1 MIFFKE
7 GILTMKQKITPDI
20 NTIQDQVKELNH
32 PTTNDSTVLQMQQ
45 YEQNN
50 MDQFEQNNLEQFEQN
65 NMEKFEQN
73 YNIIHSQDSIPQDYN
88 PIRTNKSI
96 FSCWKI

>member
-1 MIFFKE
+1 
-7 GILTMKQKITPDI
+7 MKQKITPDI
-20 NTIQDQVKELNH
+20 NTIQDQIKELNH

-50 MDQFEQNNLEQFEQN
+50 
-65 NMEKFEQN
+65 
-73 YNIIHSQDSIPQDYN
+73 NIIQSQNSIPKDYN

>member
-1 MIFFKE
+1 
-7 GILTMKQKITPDI
+7 MKQKVTPDI
-20 NTIQDQVKELNH
+20 KTIQDQVKELNH
-32 PTTNDSTVLQMQQ
+32 PTTNGSTVLQMQQ

-50 MDQFEQNNLEQFEQN
+50 M
-65 NMEKFEQN
+65 EKFKQN
-73 YNIIHSQDSIPQDYN
+73 YNIIQSQNSIPQDYN

>member
-1 MIFFKE
+1 
-7 GILTMKQKITPDI
+7 MKQKVTPDI
-20 NTIQDQVKELNH
+20 KTIQDQVKELNH
-32 PTTNDSTVLQMQQ
+32 HTTNNSTVLQMQQ

-50 MDQFEQNNLEQFEQN
+50 M
-65 NMEKFEQN
+65 EKFKQN
-73 YNIIHSQDSIPQDYN
+73 YNIIQSQNSIPQDYN